1 MRRHDIGLRSLETV
15 NLCVNATIGQQLVA
29 EALDAH
35 QRGPLSLSRARA
47 LCVCVCVCV
56 CMCVC
61 VCVALLL
68 PLILVCVLAAG
79 EAHFPELRHVFI
91 QPGAGDA
98 ALTSFCESKGLHV
111 HNGCVLV
118 ELTAANSSAW

>member
-1 MRRHDIGLRSLETV
+1 MCERYDWPTTGGRSVGCASAGSSLS
-15 NLCVNATIGQQLVA
+15 LSLS
-29 EALDAH
+29 
-35 QRGPLSLSRARA
+35 LSLSRARA
-47 LCVCVCVCV
+47 LCVCAR
-56 CMCVC
+56 
-61 VCVALLL
+61 VALLL